1 MEQKNCPDPRNCVK
15 IHFFGKCPY
24 KHQPCNRGTSCSYV
38 TQNNCQFY
46 HPEEDYPQCKPKKTA
61 FKKEKKK
68 PSMTPVKIVKKPTAA
83 QLASIASK
91 TFAEMSALQ
100 KDRKPPVKIGADPK
114 VSKEELTSTKPANKA
129 KSTGELIR
137 KTNDPSKLDYLKGKM
152 KEQEE
157 YIRDLEARIL
167 TAKENAELHRRRA
180 QGMESDGRKFYTCW
194 SRAVKTLERI
204 KDTAT
209 FLDERLS
216 RAIEY
221 ESASLRSCGSSGPI
235 GEIKKNYGQKHQ
247 ENTFFSLNPIEERSK
262 QYSYQQQE
270 LNCIPWQD
278 PGVPERSLGYKLEG
292 ASTVPPFMSQTV
304 PGVLRGGLDSLVQ
317 QPDSGQSIFS
327 EDLLSSLEL

>member
-24 KHQPCNRGTSCSYV
+24 KHQACNRGKSCSYV

-46 HPEEDYPQCKPKKTA
+46 HPEEDYPQYKSNKTA
-61 FKKEKKK
+61 FKKEKRK
-68 PSMTPVKIVKKPTAA
+68 PSMTPVKIVKKPSAA

-100 KDRKPPVKIGADPK
+100 KDRKPPVNIGGDPK
-114 VSKEELTSTKPANKA
+114 VSNEELTPTVPAKKA
-129 KSTGELIR
+129 ESIGKLIQIH
-137 KTNDPSKLDYLKGKM
+137 DPSKLDCLKVKM

-157 YIRDLEARIL
+157 YIKDLEARIQ
-167 TAKENAELHRRRA
+167 TAKENAELQRRRA

-204 KDTAT
+204 KDTAS

-216 RAIEY
+216 RAIDY
-221 ESASLRSCGSSGPI
+221 ESASFSSYGSSGPI
-235 GEIKKNYGQKHQ
+235 GEIKKNYGHKHQ
-247 ENTFFSLNPIEERSK
+247 ENQFFSLNPIEERSK

-270 LNCIPWQD
+270 LNCIPQQD
-278 PGVPERSLGYKLEG
+278 ASVSERSLGYKLEG
-292 ASTVPPFMSQTV
+292 AGTVPPFMSLA
-304 PGVLRGGLDSLVQ
+304 VLGGHRGGLDSLAH

-327 EDLLSSLEL
+327 EDLLSSLEM

>member
-15 IHFFGKCPY
+15 IHYFGKCPY

-68 PSMTPVKIVKKPTAA
+68 PSMTPVKIVKQPTAA

-100 KDRKPPVKIGADPK
+100 KDRKPPVQIGGDSE
-114 VSKEELTSTKPANKA
+114 VSKEELTSTIPAKKA
-129 KSTGELIR
+129 KLTGETILQL
-137 KTNDPSKLDYLKGKM
+137 NDPSKLEYLKGKM

-157 YIRDLEARIL
+157 YIRDLEARIQ

-194 SRAVKTLERI
+194 TRAVKTLERI

-216 RAIEY
+216 RAIDY
-221 ESASLRSCGSSGPI
+221 ESAALRSYGSGGPI

-247 ENTFFSLNPIEERSK
+247 ENTFFSLNQIEERSL

-270 LNCIPWQD
+270 SSCIPKQESSI
-278 PGVPERSLGYKLEG
+278 PERSLGYQLEG
-292 ASTVPPFMSQTV
+292 AAPIPPFMSQAA
-304 PGVLRGGLDSLVQ
+304 PGVNRGGLDSLVQ